1 MKFKFTLRVLN
12 DDGTVKK
19 EQQYKTLREIAKD
32 LKIDYHQVRELNRIT
47 EGKIQKKFLHST
59 LNELSEYVKIYDI
72 KFKLNIE

>member
-1 MKFKFTLRVLN
+1 MNFKFTLRVLN

-19 EQQYKTLREIAKD
+19 EKEYKTLREIAKD

-47 EGKIQKKFLHST
+47 EGKVEKKFLHPN
-59 LNELSEYVKIYDI
+59 LKELSEFIKVYDI